1 MTRRWWGAGAVVVVG
16 VLLTAWAPPAY
27 GWRWPVEAAALRLTV
42 LTEPEI
48 LGGPFQVVYPPGHGA
63 TAALVLQDLQRDYRV
78 EQPSLGATLSTPLL
92 VVIYPTVQTLNTSA
106 GLPADADNIGL
117 YDAATIRIAL
127 PRAWIPYGSWRP
139 TFQAEG
145 PVAHELG
152 HALLDRVG
160 HENYPAWFNEGVAQ
174 WEDYR
179 ATGYQWLTASNQ
191 IGHGGG
197 LYSWRALTEN
207 FYALPHQSLAYREG
221 LKLVEYLGSS
231 RCGGPS
237 RFRQFVHALGGVASF
252 AATMQAVY
260 HMRPEALYRAWR
272 RSLPTSGVP
281 DRLTSAHV
289 RGSVTSRR

>member
-1 MTRRWWGAGAVVVVG
+1 MTRRWWPAAVMVVG
-16 VLLTAWAPPAY
+16 ALLVAWAPPAY

-42 LTEPEI
+42 LAEPEI
-48 LGGPFQVVYPPGHGA
+48 MGGPFQVVYPPGHGA
-63 TAALVLQDLQRDYRV
+63 TAALVLHDIQRDYRV
-78 EQPSLGATLSTPLL
+78 ERASLGATLALPLL
-92 VVIYPTVQTLNTSA
+92 VVIYPTVRALNTRA
-106 GLPADADNIGL
+106 GLPPGANNIGL
-117 YDAATIRIAL
+117 YDAGTIRIAR
-127 PRAWIPYGSWRP
+127 PRAWIPHGPWRP

-191 IGHGGG
+191 IGNGAA
-197 LYSWRALTEN
+197 LYSWTALTEN

-221 LKLVEYLGSS
+221 LKLVEYLGRS
-231 RCGGPS
+231 RYGGPR
-237 RFRQFVHALGGVASF
+237 RFRQFVHALGGVGSF

-260 HMRPEALYRAWR
+260 HVRPQALYQAWR
-272 RSLPTSGVP
+272 RSLPASGGAP
-281 DRLTSAHV
+281 QGA
-289 RGSVTSRR
+289 